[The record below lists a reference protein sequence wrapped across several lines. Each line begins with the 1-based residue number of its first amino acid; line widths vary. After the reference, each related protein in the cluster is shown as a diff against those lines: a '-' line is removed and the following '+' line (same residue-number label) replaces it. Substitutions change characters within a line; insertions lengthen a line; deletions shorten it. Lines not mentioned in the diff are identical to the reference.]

1 MTQCLSDGHVI
12 MTPSY
17 IMTSPAERTAHRKSM
32 TSSASSPLEWQVQLA
47 IGEAVNLLSKHMGNL
62 AVIATQSTLPKPSK
76 DLSFLYVCSLFDF
89 LVLRQLCRKH
99 DLLDFGDE
107 WAANSLCCDHAQNT
121 INNSNYSPL
130 LEKSPV
136 LCSSTTC
143 LPIQS
148 ACDLASG

>member
-1 MTQCLSDGHVI
+1 MI

-17 IMTSPAERTAHRKSM
+17 IMTSPAEHTAHRKSM
-32 TSSASSPLEWQVQLA
+32 TSSASSHLKWQVQLA
-47 IGEAVNLLSKHMGNL
+47 MEEAVNLLSKHMQNL

-76 DLSFLYVCSLFDF
+76 DLSFLYVCSLLYS

-107 WAANSLCCDHAQNT
+107 WAANSLLCCDHAQNT